1 MDRDCTQVYSTTI
14 QAAAADHT
22 ALNIVGGN
30 TKEFLGRTPQGTRLS
45 VASHRGILHYEPSE
59 LVITARAGTP
69 LRELEQTLA
78 EQGQALA
85 FEPPHFGEAA
95 TLGGAVASGL
105 SGPRRPYAGSLRD
118 FVLGCRII
126 NGRGEVLRFGG
137 EVMKNVAGYDVSRL
151 MCGAMGTLGLL
162 LDISLKVLPRPATE
176 ITLAQDCTVAT
187 AIARMNAWAG
197 RPLPLS
203 AAAHDGRQ
211 LHFRLSGAVSAVNTA
226 RQSLGGEPVPDAEG
240 FWYALREQRHTFFTG
255 DKSLWRLSL
264 PPASAPLDLP
274 GECLVDWGGAQRWL
288 ISDAEETLVRAAIQK
303 TGGHATL
310 FRGGARDTERFHPL
324 PDRLLALHRALK
336 QTFDPAGI
344 FNPGRLTASL

>member
-1 MDRDCTQVYSTTI
+1 MERDCAQEFSAAI
-14 QAAAADHT
+14 QAAAADNT

-30 TKEFLGRTPQGTRLS
+30 TKEFLGRTPQGTRL
-45 VASHRGILHYEPSE
+45 AAATHRGILHYEPSE

-69 LRELEQTLA
+69 LRDLEQTLA
-78 EQGQALA
+78 EHGQALA
-85 FEPPHFGEAA
+85 FEPPHFGDAA

-105 SGPRRPYAGSLRD
+105 SGPRRPYAGALRD

-162 LDISLKVLPRPATE
+162 LDISIKVLPRPATE
-176 ITLAQDCTVAT
+176 ITLAQDCTVAV
-187 AIARMNAWAG
+187 ALARMNAWAG

-203 AAAHDGRQ
+203 AAVHDGRQ
-211 LHFRLSGAVSAVNTA
+211 LRFRLSGAASAVNAA
-226 RQSLGGEPVPDAEG
+226 RQSMGGDPVPGAER
-240 FWYALREQRHTFFTG
+240 FWHEIREQQHVFFTT

-264 PPASAPLDLP
+264 PPASAPLNLP
-274 GECLVDWGGAQRWL
+274 GKCLVDWGGAQRWL
-288 ISDAEETLVRAAIQK
+288 ISDADEELVRATTQAA
-303 TGGHATL
+303 GGHATL

-324 PDRLLALHRALK
+324 PAKLLTLHRALK
-336 QTFDPAGI
+336 QTFDPSGI
-344 FNPGRLTASL
+344 FNPGRLYADL